1 MVTQANIGQLN
12 DCQFV
17 FIAVDHGPS
26 RGLIARHLAALR
38 IPFIDVGIG
47 VEKNTDLV
55 QLHGRARVTLV
66 TPATTHLVDSLP
78 TADDSDEAVYGNIQL
93 AELNSINANLAIIR
107 YKQHLQFFTDEC
119 SPNVINYKCSW
130 NQCTHQ

>member
-47 VEKNTDLV
+47 LEKNTDLV

-66 TPATTHLVDSLP
+66 TPSTTHLVDSLP
-78 TADDSDEAVYGNIQL
+78 TADDSDEAVYGNMPPFGLGKVGRLVPVSESSSARERIK
-93 AELNSINANLAIIR
+93 AMAAGTTGDAPS
-107 YKQHLQFFTDEC
+107 
-119 SPNVINYKCSW
+119 
-130 NQCTHQ
+130 